1 MDWFSFWSHSNNYL
15 VITFLDVSFGSF
27 KLNLF
32 FIFPK
37 RFIYLFE
44 REKDRKTGEERG
56 IFPLLVHFPSDHMAR
71 IEPRWSR
78 NWEAS
83 SGYLTWARGIQVLRL
98 YPSTLLGPF
107 SGSWSRSAELRHEPM
122 AAALQTMPQCWLQD
136 SLLLKL
142 SVIVG

>member
-1 MDWFSFWSHSNNYL
+1 MYL
-15 VITFLDVSFGSF
+15 LVV
-27 KLNLF
+27 LNSIYF

-44 REKDRKTGEERG
+44 REKETERQRKREGSSLCWFASQVTTWPGLSHVEPELRSFVGVSDVGERD
-56 IFPLLVHFPSDHMAR
+56 PA
-71 IEPRWSR
+71 
-78 NWEAS
+78 
-83 SGYLTWARGIQVLRL
+83 LRL
-98 YPSTLLGPF
+98 YPSTLLAPF

-122 AAALQTMPQCWLQD
+122 AAALQTMPQCWPQD